1 MKLSTSCIIGMTVS
15 LLIVGGIVL
24 FRALGYSTANGMY
37 DAEELAKQF
46 AEEGR
51 GAEACL
57 KIKTFFPT
65 YPPLAVLQ
73 AGCIHEYAS
82 LTKDPAAC
90 ELLMPSSYG
99 ISCLG
104 GAMNFLPCKIYS
116 KEEIRWSDGNSG
128 FQTTLQECVNSVDSP
143 LDKRGQCCLISIN
156 TYVRSMNDCF
166 PLLSDKEMFD
176 QCQYEV
182 SVKNHDASTCSPI
195 FNENIR
201 SACTVEATALEK
213 DPSICTKCRPAVENI
228 EDLLA
233 TQ

>member
-1 MKLSTSCIIGMTVS
+1 MRKFWII
-15 LLIVGGIVL
+15 LGIITAPITIPLV
-24 FRALGYSTANGMY
+24 YSTIAYVVLSLIGY
-37 DAEELAKQF
+37 HPDAIGKELAEELA
-46 AEEGR
+46 AENGSPKE
-51 GAEACL
+51 CL
-57 KIKTFFPT
+57 QIIH
-65 YPPLAVLQ
+65 PLPHPFSPSDKEQRAN
-73 AGCIHEYAS
+73 CIYEYAS
-82 LTKDPAAC
+82 LTKDPTAC

-128 FQTTLQECVNSVDSP
+128 FQTTLQECVDSVDSP

-156 TYVRSMNDCF
+156 KYVRSINDCS

-228 EDLLA
+228 ED
-233 TQ
+233 